1 MVRLTFAGYRFDAAR
16 RELLHQGELVAM
28 QPQVFDLLAYL
39 IEHRDRVVGKD
50 ELLDAL
56 WPDSVVSEGSL
67 QRNISLVRAA
77 LDRTPGDLIRTYPRR
92 GYRFVAETSAEAAPL
107 PPAALHALTAAF
119 EAPPRYVRNGDAHLA
134 WRELG
139 VPRPDGPHGGL
150 DIILLPDCAFPMGA
164 WGELARTRSV
174 CAELAGLGRL
184 LLFDQRGV
192 GQSDPAKSTPTMAE
206 RMNDVRSVLDAAGS
220 RRALFVAIGSGGPL
234 ALFLAAADPA
244 RMAGLILVGSLARLS
259 ATADYPCGW
268 SAERVDDLRRSIRAE
283 WGAGSMVRAMAPRHA
298 SEPDVQRW
306 ASAVEQRG
314 GSPGAVLDLVD
325 MDLLVDARPLVP
337 AVLVPSVVLHQRDDG
352 VIPVGCGRYLAD
364 RLPRCR
370 YVEVEG
376 DDHAFLFDGT
386 EVLLRE
392 VAAMAERARRD
403 DVVERRFLATAM
415 AARIDGDGDGVNG
428 RSHREAIDAILR
440 GFAGTVIA
448 HDPGHLLASFDG
460 PARAIRCA
468 AAMRDALGARG
479 RFAVHIGE
487 LARDGAIVRGPA
499 LDVAAAIAATAEPG
513 DVRVS
518 RLVAELIGTAE
529 HGLSPDGEVESIAVF
544 RIQPPPLYR
553 RAP

>member
-16 RELLHQGELVAM
+16 RELLHHGELVAM

-39 IEHRDRVVGKD
+39 IEHRDRVVGKE

-77 LDRTPGDLIRTYPRR
+77 LDRTPSDLIRTYPRR
-92 GYRFVAETSAEAAPL
+92 GYRFVAETSAETAPL

-119 EAPPRYVRNGDAHLA
+119 EAPPRYVRNGDSHLA
-134 WRELG
+134 WRALG
-139 VPRPDGPHGGL
+139 DGDL
-150 DIILLPDCAFPMGA
+150 DIVILPDCAFPMGA
-164 WGELARTRSV
+164 WVEMARTRSV

-192 GQSDPAKSTPTMAE
+192 GQSDPVKRMPTMAE

-220 RRALFVAIGSGGPL
+220 RRALFLAIGSGGPL
-234 ALFLAAADPA
+234 ALFLAAADPV
-244 RMAGLILVGSLARLS
+244 RVAGLILVGSLARLS
-259 ATADYPCGW
+259 ATADFPCGW
-268 SAERVDDLRRSIRAE
+268 SAERVDELRRSIRSE
-283 WGAGSMVRAMAPRHA
+283 WGAGNMVRAMVPRHA

-306 ASAVEQRG
+306 ASAAEQRG
-314 GSPGAVLDLVD
+314 GSPGAVLDLLD
-325 MDLLVDARPLVP
+325 MNLLVDARPLVP
-337 AVLVPSVVLHQRDDG
+337 AVLVPSVVLHQRDDH
-352 VIPVGCGRYLAD
+352 VVPVGCGRYLAD
-364 RLPRCR
+364 CLPRCR

-403 DVVERRFLATAM
+403 DGVERRFLTTAM

-479 RFAVHIGE
+479 RFAVHVGE
-487 LARDGAIVRGPA
+487 LARDGAMVRGPA

-544 RIQPPPLYR
+544 RIQPTPLYR